1 MRNIILLSVLLTFI
15 GCDVQKKSVLEQ
27 FTTNDILKIF
37 EKENTKGCFIIQD
50 FKNNKSLSY
59 NSVRLDSVFLPA
71 STFKIINS
79 MIALETEVIKDE
91 NEIIKWDGKKRFIN
105 EWNRDHNL
113 KSGIKYSVV
122 WLYQELARR
131 IGEDRMLH
139 WVKTA
144 NYGNKN
150 IGGNIDT
157 FWLNGEIRISAN
169 QQIDFLKRLYLKELP
184 FSKQNQE
191 IVKDI
196 MIVEKKPNYTIRAK
210 TGWAARVERQ
220 IGWYVGYI
228 EKNDNVYFFALNMD
242 IKSKQDAAK
251 RKLITKQITDLLY
264 LTK

>member
-1 MRNIILLSVLLTFI
+1 MKNSILLAIILIFI
-15 GCDVQKKSVLEQ
+15 GCDVQIKSVLEQ
-27 FTTNDILKIF
+27 FSTKDIQKIF
-37 EKENTKGCFIIQD
+37 EKENADGCFIIHD

-59 NSVRLDSVFLPA
+59 NSARLDSTFLPA

-91 NEIIKWDGKKRFIN
+91 NETIKWDGKKRFVN
-105 EWNRDHNL
+105 EWNQDHNL

-122 WLYQELARR
+122 WLYQELAKR
-131 IGEDRMLH
+131 IGQEKMSH
-139 WVKTA
+139 WVNAA

-169 QQIDFLKRLYLKELP
+169 QQIEFLKRLYLNALP
-184 FSKQNQE
+184 FSIKNQE
-191 IVKDI
+191 IVKEI
-196 MIVEKKPNYTIRAK
+196 MIVEKGHDYIIRAK
-210 TGWAARVERQ
+210 TGWATRVERQ

-242 IKSKQDAAK
+242 IKSKQDTAK